1 MDMKLGKIYD
11 NVFIAQLKDLEGN
24 LYMSLLKAPGANN
37 ILLLLALYYSLNLI
51 SEELGCTGNSVR
63 R

>member
-1 MDMKLGKIYD
+1 M
-11 NVFIAQLKDLEGN
+11 DLEGN
-24 LYMSLLKAPGANN
+24 PYMSLFKASDANN
-37 ILLLLALYYSLNLI
+37 ILLLLTFYYSLNLI